1 MIMKRR
7 RKGKRGTK
15 GKLAGILDADL
26 AFVILAVASMAVFDR
41 WAFVGFSGIGL
52 RGPASLGS
60 MVTK

>member
-26 AFVILAVASMAVFDR
+26 AFVILAVASMAVFDL
-41 WAFVGFSGIGL
+41 WAFVGFSG
-52 RGPASLGS
+52 R
-60 MVTK
+60 